1 MGTERETLSPT
12 DSNPLRCN
20 DDLNLSVI
28 STTGVVCGQEGLLM
42 FHFMEVYSEFFA
54 LLSIL
59 SFVWWGG
66 AFGPHMQE
74 KHLFNCFLP
83 LKEF

>member
-1 MGTERETLSPT
+1 MISIF
-12 DSNPLRCN
+12 PLY
-20 DDLNLSVI
+20 LLLVLSVDKK
-28 STTGVVCGQEGLLM
+28 GFFL